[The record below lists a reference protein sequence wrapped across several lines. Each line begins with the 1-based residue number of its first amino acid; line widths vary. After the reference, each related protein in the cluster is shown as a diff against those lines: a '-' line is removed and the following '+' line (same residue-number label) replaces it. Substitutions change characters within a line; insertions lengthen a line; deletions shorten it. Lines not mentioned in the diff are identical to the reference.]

1 MYFKPT
7 EFAVILDEV
16 KVVLLAQEPSE
27 ADGPSGVASETQS
40 VWVCSSV
47 SGQKPLH
54 AGAPPPQTTA
64 RGRPG
69 GGTAAAAS
77 GVAVSAA
84 RGPCSWVPSSAVSGV
99 CGRRPLLVPGGLG
112 PSEAED

>member
-1 MYFKPT
+1 MQARSRVEYHHFPLNEMYFKPT

-40 VWVCSSV
+40 LWVCSSV

-54 AGAPPPQTTA
+54 AGAPPP
-64 RGRPG
+64 RRLRRG
-69 GGTAAAAS
+69 GGLEEA
-77 GVAVSAA
+77 
-84 RGPCSWVPSSAVSGV
+84 
-99 CGRRPLLVPGGLG
+99 LLLLLL
-112 PSEAED
+112 E